1 MILSKVV
8 WYITIYTDCQKLISL
23 LDKTTISWKHVC
35 LFFYSVYTIL
45 QVIFSQQ
52 WSGVLPEL
60 CFYVSKYKLYLHIQ
74 QLPKLYHIHSQLLFY
89 KFLLYLQWIHVLYV
103 HVHNIPIK
111 DINISF
117 YGEVLKIIL
126 SILDFLNTGNDLT
139 NYPFWPYRYSFIH
152 KR

>member
-45 QVIFSQQ
+45 QVILSQQ

-60 CFYVSKYKLYLHIQ
+60 CF
-74 QLPKLYHIHSQLLFY
+74 
-89 KFLLYLQWIHVLYV
+89 
-103 HVHNIPIK
+103 
-111 DINISF
+111 
-117 YGEVLKIIL
+117 
-126 SILDFLNTGNDLT
+126 
-139 NYPFWPYRYSFIH
+139 
-152 KR
+152 

>member
-1 MILSKVV
+1 MFVYSSIQFIQFYKLFSPNNGAECYLS
-8 WYITIYTDCQKLISL
+8 
-23 LDKTTISWKHVC
+23 
-35 LFFYSVYTIL
+35 
-45 QVIFSQQ
+45 
-52 WSGVLPEL
+52 
-60 CFYVSKYKLYLHIQ
+60 YVSKYKLYLHIQ

-126 SILDFLNTGNDLT
+126 SILYFFNTGNDLT
-139 NYPFWPYRYSFIH
+139 N
-152 KR
+152 